1 MKSCKDA
8 ESNITDIRNKERLYT
23 YVEELVYMKNKFFYE
38 DYISFIDK
46 LDYRTLVGLIITS
59 EYIKEIGFNILQYLQ
74 LPSYIYQRE
83 LYS

>member
-8 ESNITDIRNKERLYT
+8 EPTITDMRNKERLYT

-38 DYISFIDK
+38 DYIQFIDK

-59 EYIKEIGFNILQYLQ
+59 EYIKELCFNILRYLE